1 MKNSIKNF
9 YSKIKSKF
17 KKFAQKENFATKGIV
32 LAVLI
37 LLVAVPYAYSE
48 FQLQDPNAGFDYGY
62 GYNSSSGYG
71 YGYGYGST
79 IGIAGYGFVGMDG
92 SATIGTPTQSGTN
105 ALIINYT
112 TDYYAK
118 NMVQYGIASGSYTN
132 SSQSAFE
139 TGSNSITIS
148 NLTCGVT
155 YYYRVASEDAGG
167 NTWYTSESSKATA
180 DCGTTSSST
189 PPAATTPTTTTG
201 TVTATAANGGSTTLT
216 GSAGTQVTI
225 EIPAAAIS
233 ANTTFTISEV
243 ISSSVVQPGGTLIMV
258 GGVVY
263 EITAVSG
270 GQNVTSFD
278 ANLTLTFTYT
288 DEQISELDES
298 ALQVYYWDADTSLWI
313 ALVSTVDLSNN
324 SISATTNH
332 LTQFAVMGS
341 TSGETTVAEI
351 SNGSLIRAAGDFKVY
366 IVKDT
371 YKRWIQSAD
380 IFGCYGHLNFDAVQE
395 VSSAVRDAYTNS
407 YLVRAVGD
415 TKVYEIN
422 GDMSKHWLNMT
433 AEQFIATGR
442 TAEMISEINQCELD
456 LYTTGA
462 DVNYVHVAGISEG
475 SLIRATGDSKV
486 YIVKDTY
493 KRWIQSADIF
503 GCYGHLNFDAVQE
516 VSSSTRDSY
525 TDAWLVRDSEDTK
538 VYEVNGDMSKH
549 WLNMTAQQFVDSGR
563 LWDMIYV
570 INSCEAL
577 LYATGVD
584 VCAQ

>member
-17 KKFAQKENFATKGIV
+17 KKITQKENFATKGIV

-48 FQLQDPNAGFDYGY
+48 FQLNDPTANFGYGY

-71 YGYGYGST
+71 YGYGYGANN
-79 IGIAGYGFVGMDG
+79 GIAGYGFVGMDG

-105 ALIINYT
+105 ALVINYT

-118 NMVQYGIASGSYTN
+118 NMVQYGIASGSYAN

-155 YYYRVASEDAGG
+155 YYYRIASEDAGG
-167 NTWYTSESSKATA
+167 STWYTSESSKATA
-180 DCGTTSSST
+180 DCGTTGST
-189 PPAATTPTTTTG
+189 PPATTPTTTTG
-201 TVTATAANGGSTTLT
+201 TVTATASNGGSTTLT
-216 GSAGTQVTI
+216 SSDGTQVTL

-233 ANTTFTISEV
+233 ADTTFTISEV
-243 ISSSVVQPGGTLIMV
+243 SSSSVTQPGGTLIMV

-270 GQNVTSFD
+270 GENVTSFD

-288 DEQISELDES
+288 DEQISEVVES
-298 ALQVYYWDADTSLWI
+298 ALQVYYWDADTSSWL
-313 ALVSTVDLSNN
+313 ALTSTVDSSNN

-332 LTQFAVMGS
+332 LTQFAIIGS
-341 TSGETTVAEI
+341 TSGETVSGI
-351 SNGSLIRAAGDFKVY
+351 SEGSLIRAAGDFKVY
-366 IVKDT
+366 IVKGA
-371 YKRWIQSAD
+371 YKRWIQTAD
-380 IFGCYGHLNFDAVQE
+380 IFGCYEHLNFDAVQE
-395 VSSAVRDAYTNS
+395 VSSETRDTYS
-407 YLVRAVGD
+407 DSFLVRAAGD

-422 GDMSKHWLNMT
+422 GDMSKHWLDMT

-442 TAEMISEINQCELD
+442 TAGMISEINQCELD

-462 DVNYVHVAGISEG
+462 DVNYVHVAGISNG
-475 SLIRATGDSKV
+475 SLIRAAGDSKV

-493 KRWIQSADIF
+493 KRWIQTANIF

-525 TDAWLVRDSEDTK
+525 TDAWLIRDSEDTK

-549 WLNMTAQQFVDSGR
+549 WLNMTAQQFTDSGR

-570 INSCEAL
+570 INACETL
-577 LYATGVD
+577 LYTTGVD

>member
-17 KKFAQKENFATKGIV
+17 KKFTQKENSATKGIV

-48 FQLQDPNAGFDYGY
+48 FQLSDSTADFDYGY
-62 GYNSSSGYG
+62 GYSSSFGYG
-71 YGYGYGST
+71 YGYGYGSSV
-79 IGIAGYGFVGMDG
+79 GIAGYGFFGADG
-92 SATIGTPTQSGTN
+92 KATSVSAAQSGNTS
-105 ALIINYT
+105 LVISYS

-118 NMVQYGIASGSYTN
+118 NMVQYGTTSGSYANGT
-132 SSQSAFE
+132 QSVFQ
-139 TGSNSITIS
+139 TGSNSITVS

-155 YYYRVASEDAGG
+155 YYYRVASVDAGG

-180 DCGTTSSST
+180 ACGTSSSST
-189 PPAATTPTTTTG
+189 PVAATPTTTTG
-201 TVTATAANGGSTTLT
+201 TVNATASNGGSTTLT
-216 GSAGTQVTI
+216 GSDGTQVTL

-233 ANTTFTISEV
+233 ADTTFTISEV
-243 ISSSVVQPGGTLIMV
+243 DSSTVTQPGGTLIMV

-270 GQNVTSFD
+270 GENVTSFD

-298 ALQVYYWDADTSLWI
+298 ALQVYYWDTDTSSWI
-313 ALVSTVDLSNN
+313 ALTSVVDASNN

-332 LTQFAVMGS
+332 LTQFAIIGS
-341 TSGETTVAEI
+341 TSGETVAGI
-351 SNGSLIRAAGDFKVY
+351 SNGSLIRATGDSKVY

-395 VSSAVRDAYTNS
+395 VSVSTRDAYS
-407 YLVRAVGD
+407 DAYLVRAVGD
-415 TKVYEIN
+415 TKVYEVN

-442 TAEMISEINQCELD
+442 TAGMISEINQCELN

-462 DVNYVHVAGISEG
+462 DVNYVPAAGISNG

-516 VSSSTRDSY
+516 VSSSTRDTY

-570 INSCEAL
+570 INSCETL
-577 LYATGVD
+577 LYTTGVD